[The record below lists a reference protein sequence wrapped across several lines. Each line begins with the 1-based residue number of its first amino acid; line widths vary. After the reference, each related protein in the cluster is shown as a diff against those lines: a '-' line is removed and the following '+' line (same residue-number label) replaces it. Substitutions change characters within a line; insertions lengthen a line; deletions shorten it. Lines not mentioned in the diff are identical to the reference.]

1 MKTFEAKFNK
11 KQTAGVYG
19 ISLVENP
26 AMQGL
31 FIALAENE
39 VIQFAEVDAEK
50 RLICGLVLRSN
61 FPVFRKGKD
70 GSEDYQIVFSDETIK
85 DLAHNF
91 YENNHQSNSS
101 IEHFKKIEGV
111 TFVESW
117 IVESPEQDKTT
128 ALKLESQKG
137 DWFTIMKIE
146 NDTVWNDFTKTG
158 KVKGFSI
165 DAMLELEEIN
175 FKNEDMDVSKIVD
188 AIKNGF
194 ASLSF
199 GSVKSADESVTIE
212 FDGDTMTVGGD
223 VWVLDG
229 NGEKVPLPVGEYQ
242 IEEGKTL
249 VVNEVGKIG
258 EVKEAVVEEEAP
270 AEPTPEQPMS
280 DAKQSAEIA
289 TAVEN
294 AIKSIMIKYSNEV
307 AELKAQIL
315 ELSKEP
321 ATKPIVNAPSQ
332 IEFSKMT
339 SKERI
344 STLINKNKK

>member
-11 KQTAGVYG
+11 KLTSGVYG

-26 AMQGL
+26 AMQGF
-31 FIALAENE
+31 FIALSENE
-39 VIQFAEVDAEK
+39 IFKFASVDEDK

-61 FPVFRKGKD
+61 FPVFRKGQD
-70 GSEDYQIVFSDETIK
+70 GKEDYQIVFTDQTIK

-91 YENNHQSNSS
+91 YESNYHSNSS

-117 IVESPEQDKTT
+117 IVEDPTKDKTSV
-128 ALKLESQKG
+128 LNLESRKG
-137 DWFTIMKIE
+137 DWFTIMKID
-146 NDTVWNDFTKTG
+146 NDEVWNDFTKTG

-175 FKNEDMDVSKIVD
+175 FKNDEDMEVSKIVN

-194 ASLSF
+194 ASLTF
-199 GSVKSADESVTIE
+199 GSVKSADESVSIE
-212 FDGDTMTVGGD
+212 FDGDTMTIGGD
-223 VWVLDG
+223 VWVLDA
-229 NGEKVPLPVGEYQ
+229 NGEKLPLPVGEYQ
-242 IEEGKTL
+242 LAGGKVL
-249 VVNEVGKIG
+249 VVSEIGKIG
-258 EVKEAVVEEEAP
+258 EVKEEMPIEEPSME
-270 AEPTPEQPMS
+270 ETPMN

-294 AIKSIMIKYSNEV
+294 AIKSIMIKYSDEVIALKNEV
-307 AELKAQIL
+307 ATLKSELV

-321 ATKPIVNAPSQ
+321 ASKPINNAPTQ
-332 IEFSKMT
+332 ATGKF
-339 SKERI
+339 
-344 STLINKNKK
+344 STLLNKLNK